1 MTCFGRCGHLKGG
14 NEAGA
19 LCRGRN
25 LPPVGER
32 QAAWER
38 GDWDATCYCHIA
50 SCGIMTA
57 SAVVTGS
64 CDRAA
69 KKAKCNSE
77 HRDKIT

>member
-1 MTCFGRCGHLKGG
+1 MTCCGRCGHLKGG

-38 GDWDATCYCHIA
+38 GDWDASCYCIDCFMRYYD
-50 SCGIMTA
+50 SL
-57 SAVVTGS
+57 GS
-64 CDRAA
+64 CDGLL
-69 KKAKCNSE
+69 
-77 HRDKIT
+77 